1 MSLTLWFILNK
12 YSLDKDPGASL
23 SQHHL
28 LSLKLNGREVKAL
41 EEFRQKLYYSMGSL
55 EQSDMPQ
62 GSALRST
69 LYENLKHH
77 PLLALAIDKYR
88 ASKGTSSKR
97 TSQWLKDRME
107 ESIVFHQQ
115 DENTSFVEKALQTTG
130 GQVNA
135 NPANPD
141 QKEKDQKDKP

>member
-1 MSLTLWFILNK
+1 
-12 YSLDKDPGASL
+12 
-23 SQHHL
+23 
-28 LSLKLNGREVKAL
+28 
-41 EEFRQKLYYSMGSL
+41 
-55 EQSDMPQ
+55 MPQ